1 MRGRFVRFVLGVV
14 LCVVP
19 ASAPRAETVVLAPE
33 AGGTYV
39 LDRSHANVLFRI
51 NHLGY
56 SQYMG
61 RFNTLDA
68 KLTLDAQDLAKSQL
82 TATITPAGVDVNNP
96 ELQDKLRAA
105 DFFNVAQYPEI
116 RFVSRKIVRTGRNTG
131 TVTGDLTLLDAT
143 RPLTLN
149 VTFNNG
155 GMNPYASVYTL
166 GFSATG
172 TLKRSEWGMKA
183 LVPHVSDDVTLTIEA
198 EFHKEK

>member
-1 MRGRFVRFVLGVV
+1 MRSLFAMILGVV
-14 LCVVP
+14 LCLAPIP
-19 ASAPRAETVVLAPE
+19 ARAETATLAPE
-33 AGGTYV
+33 AKGTYT

-51 NHLGY
+51 SHLGY
-56 SQYMG
+56 SQYIG

-68 KLTLDAQDLAKSQL
+68 KLDLDTQDLTRSQL
-82 TATITPAGVDVNNP
+82 TATITPASVDVNNP
-96 ELQDKLRAA
+96 ELQDKLRGA
-105 DFFNVAQYPEI
+105 DFFNVTQYPEI
-116 RFVSRKIVRTGRNTG
+116 RFVSRKVVRTGRNTG
-131 TVTGDLTLLDAT
+131 VITGDLTLLDVT

-183 LVPHVSDDVTLTIEA
+183 FIPQVGDDVTITIEA

>member
-1 MRGRFVRFVLGVV
+1 MHRLVVAVLAVV
-14 LCVVP
+14 LCGVP
-19 ASAPRAETVVLAPE
+19 VTRSRAETAALAPE
-33 AGGTYV
+33 AKGTYV

-56 SQYMG
+56 SQYVG

-68 KLTLDAQDLAKSQL
+68 KLELDPQDLSKSQL
-82 TATITPAGVDVNNP
+82 SASVTPASVDVNNP
-96 ELQDKLRAA
+96 ELQDKLRGT
-105 DFFNVAQYPEI
+105 DFFNVTQYPEI

-131 TVTGDLTLLDAT
+131 TVTGDLTLLDVT

-172 TLKRSEWGMKA
+172 TFKRSEWGMKA
-183 LVPHVSDDVTLTIEA
+183 LIPHVGDDVTLTIEA